1 MHRFLGG
8 RYDPGPCPV
17 DDTPH
22 TACVPGPGTSAPL
35 TSRTHI
41 DQRVTVAYPR
51 PGWLRAPAQA
61 PEPVRTVSAP
71 FTTGEYTRA
80 THGPA
85 IGKGKRGHK

>member
-1 MHRFLGG
+1 MRFG

-22 TACVPGPGTSAPL
+22 TACVPGPDAAPL

-41 DQRVTVAYPR
+41 DQRVTVAFPR
-51 PGWLRAPAQA
+51 PGWMRSPAPG

-71 FTTGEYTRA
+71 FTTGEYSHEK
-80 THGPA
+80 HGPA
-85 IGKGKRGHK
+85 IGKRGRRK